1 MRLVDAD
8 DYLKSLQLAISVL
21 EKKKRECDEVQQF
34 GIDLSISCIAATING
49 LAEQQTVE
57 AVPLSWWHNLKETIT
72 ELRDNNADDMECD
85 AYKIGRFL
93 CNMIDIIEKRGTQ
106 NEL

>member
-21 EKKKRECDEVQQF
+21 EKKKIECDEVQQF

-57 AVPLSWWHNLKETIT
+57 AVPLSWWRDLKETIT
-72 ELRDNNADDMECD
+72 ELRDNNEEDKECD

>member
-34 GIDLSISCIAATING
+34 GIDLSMSCIAATINS

-57 AVPLSWWHNLKETIT
+57 SVPLSWWNELKDFLKSWKDDPWETIT
-72 ELRDNNADDMECD
+72 TSAIAELVLNKMN
-85 AYKIGRFL
+85 F
-93 CNMIDIIEKRGTQ
+93 IEEKGTEKQ
-106 NEL
+106 CF